1 MIYNQIMA
9 KTQALSQERS
19 SAGEPRT
26 ADTATK
32 RRQPPFS
39 LRLTPEERGQLERDA
54 VGQSIAE
61 HVKAILFKDAPRTHP
76 RGKTPVKDHQA
87 LGEVLAKLGASR
99 ISNNLNQLAYAAN
112 TGNLPFDP
120 ETIQRLNEA
129 YQHVREIRDLLI
141 KSLGL
146 KEPADTQPAKQ
157 QAHARRASSR
167 PVFDRHAKDRGS
179 RP

>member
-9 KTQALSQERS
+9 QTDARSQERS
-19 SAGEPRT
+19 STAEPTIAST
-26 ADTATK
+26 ASK
-32 RRQPPFS
+32 KRQPPFS

-54 VGQSIAE
+54 AGQSIAE
-61 HVKAILFKDAPRTHP
+61 HVKAILFKDAPRTQP

-146 KEPADTQPAKQ
+146 KEPADTQSDKRAAQ
-157 QAHARRASSR
+157 RRRASSR
-167 PVFDRHAKDRGS
+167 PVFDQHAKDRGS